1 MAIAVIFTAVG
12 CPAVFSADGE
22 TDALP
27 ENVLIRVGGKS
38 VTDDIGGDPIGAGHR
53 YNLLN
58 PDYDRWG
65 LGTYRDS
72 YYDNQSCHKFRRGE
86 NYTKDVDFV
95 CWPSNGVTISE
106 TATALNF
113 YWTIRFLLRAEG

>member
-1 MAIAVIFTAVG
+1 MAIMAMTIFTSCERLNEAEDRHE
-12 CPAVFSADGE
+12 ARTLDGNW
-22 TDALP
+22 TGFID
-27 ENVLIRVGGKS
+27 
-38 VTDDIGGDPIGAGHR
+38 T
-53 YNLLN
+53 YY
-58 PDYDRWG
+58 YDRWG